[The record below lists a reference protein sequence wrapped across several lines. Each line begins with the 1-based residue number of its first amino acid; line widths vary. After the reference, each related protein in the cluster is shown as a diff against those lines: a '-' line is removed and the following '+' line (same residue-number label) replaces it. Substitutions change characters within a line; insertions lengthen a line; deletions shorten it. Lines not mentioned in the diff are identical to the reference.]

1 MISKPS
7 FDDRTLAESFYRALV
22 NRFCNSFNN
31 SIQELLDPCSFGI
44 APSPAGTKTF
54 FIIAPSL
61 EVAEQLSQSIDS
73 IVNRVAEL
81 MVGVEQTAICLV
93 PPESQ
98 VDNPACTNKLT
109 LEFPKFIL
117 GKIFPHTSRARA
129 DH

>member
-22 NRFCNSFNN
+22 NRFCNSFNK
-31 SIQELLDPCSFGI
+31 SIEELLDTCSFGI
-44 APSPAGTKTF
+44 APSSAGAKTF

-61 EVAEQLSQSIDS
+61 EVAEQLSQNIDS

-98 VDNPACTNKLT
+98 VDNPACTKDLT
-109 LEFPKFIL
+109 LQSPKFIM
-117 GKIFPHTSRARA
+117 GKIFPHTSSSLS
-129 DH
+129 DN